1 MDFATLTFQ
10 RLGLDCD
17 PVPASDAG
25 LELELKK
32 ALRGLKATHRRGDD
46 RVQEPVTS
54 GISDSLTVLTE
65 EELV

>member
-25 LELELKK
+25 LDLELKK
-32 ALRGLKATHRRGDD
+32 ALRGLKATQRRGDE
-46 RVQEPVTS
+46 RVQVPVTA
-54 GISDSLTVLTE
+54 GIPDSPHRPN
-65 EELV
+65 

>member
-32 ALRGLKATHRRGDD
+32 ALRGLKATHRHEDERD
-46 RVQEPVTS
+46 QEPGTA
-54 GISDSLTVLTE
+54 GISDSPHRSN
-65 EELV
+65 

>member
-25 LELELKK
+25 LDLELKK
-32 ALRGLKATHRRGDD
+32 ALRGLKATQRRGDE
-46 RVQEPVTS
+46 RVQVPVTA
-54 GISDSLTVLTE
+54 GISDSPNRPN
-65 EELV
+65 

>member
-32 ALRGLKATHRRGDD
+32 AIRGLKPHIA
-46 RVQEPVTS
+46 VETS
-54 GISDSLTVLTE
+54 GSRNL
-65 EELV
+65 

>member
-25 LELELKK
+25 LDLELQR
-32 ALRGLKATHRRGDD
+32 ALRGLKATHRRGDEW
-46 RVQEPVTS
+46 VQVPVTA
-54 GISDSLTVLTE
+54 GISDSPHRPN
-65 EELV
+65 